1 MRRERSRVSVGFN
14 RLGIALGAPFLL
26 LAAVLAF
33 LAWQNP
39 TWRVVMDMPEGA
51 IAWSF
56 GDNPDEA
63 AKQLIAKQR
72 AEGFDLPAG
81 YMLVGLP
88 LETVRKDGVDGI
100 KFRLPDGRE
109 IGIASTD
116 AKRAAETA
124 RKVLLSEQAA
134 GRAFSDKDQLE
145 FDGVR
150 VSFLNFSGQFP
161 PLKPPWLKQKP
172 QHDWTWALVALCIG
186 IVLYVAM
193 RAFGWII
200 DGFRGSRP
208 EA

>member
-1 MRRERSRVSVGFN
+1 MRRERSRVNVGFN
-14 RLGIALGAPFLL
+14 RLGIVLCVPFLL

-39 TWRVVMDMPEGA
+39 TWRVVMEMPEGA

-72 AEGFDLPAG
+72 AQGFDLPAG

-88 LETVRKDGVDGI
+88 LETVRKDGIDWK

-109 IGIASTD
+109 IAIASTD
-116 AKRAAETA
+116 SKRADETA
-124 RKVLLSEQAA
+124 RKFLLSEQAA
-134 GRAFSDKDQLE
+134 GRAFRDKDQLE

-150 VSFLNFSGQFP
+150 VAFLNFSDQDP
-161 PLKPPWLKQKP
+161 PVEPPWLKQKP
-172 QHDWTWALVALCIG
+172 QHDWTWAFVALCIG
-186 IVLYVAM
+186 IVVYVAM

-208 EA
+208 

>member
-1 MRRERSRVSVGFN
+1 
-14 RLGIALGAPFLL
+14 
-26 LAAVLAF
+26 
-33 LAWQNP
+33 
-39 TWRVVMDMPEGA
+39 MDMPEGA

-88 LETVRKDGVDGI
+88 LETV
-100 KFRLPDGRE
+100 
-109 IGIASTD
+109 
-116 AKRAAETA
+116 
-124 RKVLLSEQAA
+124 
-134 GRAFSDKDQLE
+134 RAFSDKDQLE